1 MRCLEWN
8 KRAVTNDELNV
19 SLRDYVDMRIN
30 DLQKQLE
37 MHIAAIQ
44 QQLDRRIVDANHAT
58 DLARQQMDKRLEGMN
73 EFRQQLSEQANKFI
87 TREEVQAKQDA
98 YIPAINENQ
107 RRLSILETTQA
118 NMQGRMWAIGVGFTI
133 ITVAINIA
141 LHFIH

>member
-1 MRCLEWN
+1 MEWN
-8 KRAVTNDELNV
+8 NRAVTNDELNV

-30 DLQKQLE
+30 DLQTQLE
-37 MHIAAIQ
+37 LHIAAIQ

-73 EFRQQLSEQANKFI
+73 EFRQQLSEQANRLI

-107 RRLSILETTQA
+107 RRLSLLETTQA

-133 ITVAINIA
+133 ITVVINIA

>member
-1 MRCLEWN
+1 M
-8 KRAVTNDELNV
+8 TNDELNV

-37 MHIAAIQ
+37 LHIAAIQ

-73 EFRQQLSEQANKFI
+73 EFRQQLSEQANRLI

-98 YIPAINENQ
+98 YIPAINETQ
-107 RRLSILETTQA
+107 RRLSLLETTQA

-133 ITVAINIA
+133 ITIGINIA

>member
-1 MRCLEWN
+1 M
-8 KRAVTNDELNV
+8 TNDELNV

-37 MHIAAIQ
+37 LHIAAIQ

-73 EFRQQLSEQANKFI
+73 EFRQQLSEQANRFI

-107 RRLSILETTQA
+107 RRLSLLETTQA

>member
-1 MRCLEWN
+1 M
-8 KRAVTNDELNV
+8 TNEELNV

-30 DLQKQLE
+30 DLQTQLE
-37 MHIAAIQ
+37 MHVAAIQ